1 MNLFAKRIV
10 IISILIMLLSILDFL
25 DNTIIR
31 IFNIK
36 DEGSFELMV
45 DFMSPIF
52 EVSLMFWALLT
63 GKKIISKVKEEE
75 EQYKRL
81 VQLSPEAI
89 IIHNRGEILY
99 INESGANLL
108 GSSSPSELLNRDISE
123 FVHPDSKELIDKLKE
138 RLDQFPKSVF
148 NEQVKIKRVD
158 GAIIYLEFKS
168 TKIDFKGQSAREL
181 IARDITIQKSEIEN
195 VTRLAYQDALTG
207 LPNRRAFMEQLTQLL
222 KSSEKEKIRFG
233 LMFIDLDG
241 FKQVNDTLGHD
252 GGDILL
258 KQVSYYFKKCVA
270 DKGIVARLAGD
281 EFIVLLDNAN
291 QEESIRVADSI
302 IESLNSPIIIF
313 GKKVRVTPSI
323 GIALYPQHG
332 LEATELMNHADM
344 AMYQA
349 KQQGKNNFQLYNPY
363 SLKEIIKK

>member
-1 MNLFAKRIV
+1 MELFAKRII
-10 IISILIMLLSILDFL
+10 IISILIMLISIFDFL
-25 DNTIIR
+25 DNTIIS
-31 IFNIK
+31 ILHLE
-36 DEGSFELMV
+36 DEGIFELMV
-45 DFMSPIF
+45 DFFSPIL

-63 GKKIISKVKEEE
+63 GKKIISKTQEEE

-89 IIHNRGEILY
+89 IIHDKGEILF

-108 GSSSPSELLNRDISE
+108 GSNSTNELINRDISE
-123 FVHPDSKELIDKLKE
+123 FVHQDSKELIINLKKH
-138 RLDQFPKSVF
+138 LDQFPNSEF

-158 GAIIYLEFKS
+158 GAVVDLEFKS
-168 TKIDFKGQSAREL
+168 TMIDFKGHLAREL

-195 VTRLAYQDALTG
+195 VTRLAYEDALTG
-207 LPNRRAFMEQLTQLL
+207 LPNRRAFMDQLTRLL
-222 KSSEKEKIRFG
+222 KSSEKENKMFG
-233 LMFIDLDG
+233 VMFIDLDG

-258 KQVSYYFKKCVA
+258 KQVSDYFKKCVA

-281 EFIVLLDNAN
+281 EFMVLLDSAN
-291 QEESIRVADSI
+291 QEESTLVANRI
-302 IESLNSPIIIF
+302 IESFNSPIIIL
-313 GKKVRVTPSI
+313 GKRVRVTSSI

-332 LEATELMNHADM
+332 LNATELINRADM

-349 KQQGKNNFQLYNPY
+349 KQQGKNKYQLYNPY
-363 SLKEIIKK
+363 SLNEIDLY

>member
-1 MNLFAKRIV
+1 
-10 IISILIMLLSILDFL
+10 MLLSMLDFL

-31 IFNIK
+31 IFNIE
-36 DEGSFELMV
+36 DEGTFELMV

-52 EVSLMFWALLT
+52 EVTLMFWALLT
-63 GKKIISKVKEEE
+63 GKKIISHIKEEE

-99 INESGANLL
+99 INKSGANLL
-108 GSSSPSELLNRDISE
+108 GSNSTSELINRDISE
-123 FVHPDSKELIDKLKE
+123 FVHPDSRELINKLKE
-138 RLDQFPKSVF
+138 HLDQFPKSEF
-148 NEQVKIKRVD
+148 NEQVKIKRID
-158 GAIIYLEFKS
+158 GAVIDLEFKS
-168 TKIDFKGQSAREL
+168 TKIDFKGHSAREL

-207 LPNRRAFMEQLTQLL
+207 LPNRRAFMDQLIQLL
-222 KSSEKEKIRFG
+222 NSSEKENRRFG

-241 FKQVNDTLGHD
+241 FKQVNDTLGHN

-258 KQVSYYFKKCVA
+258 KQVSDYFKKCVA

-281 EFIVLLDNAN
+281 EFIVLLDNSS
-291 QEESIRVADSI
+291 QEESIMVANSI
-302 IESLNSPIIIF
+302 IESLNSPLIIL
-313 GKKVRVTPSI
+313 GKRVRVTPSI

-332 LEATELMNHADM
+332 LEVTELMNHADM

-349 KQQGKNNFQLYNPY
+349 KQQGKNNFQLFNPY
-363 SLKEIIKK
+363 SLKEIIKN

>member
-1 MNLFAKRIV
+1 MNLFARRII
-10 IISILIMLLSILDFL
+10 IISILIMLLSMLDFL

-31 IFNIK
+31 IFNIE
-36 DEGSFELMV
+36 DEGTFELMV

-52 EVSLMFWALLT
+52 EVTLMFWALLT
-63 GKKIISKVKEEE
+63 GKKIISHIKEEE

-99 INESGANLL
+99 INKSGANLL
-108 GSSSPSELLNRDISE
+108 GSNSTSELINRDISE
-123 FVHPDSKELIDKLKE
+123 FVHPDSRELINKLKE
-138 RLDQFPKSVF
+138 HLDHFPKSEF
-148 NEQVKIKRVD
+148 NEQVKIKRID
-158 GAIIYLEFKS
+158 GAVIDLEFKS
-168 TKIDFKGQSAREL
+168 TKIDFKGHSAREL

-207 LPNRRAFMEQLTQLL
+207 LPNRRAFMDQLSLL
-222 KSSEKEKIRFG
+222 LSKSEKENIRFG

-258 KQVSYYFKKCVA
+258 KQVSDYFKKCVG
-270 DKGIVARLAGD
+270 DKGVVARLAGD
-281 EFIVLLDNAN
+281 EFIVLLDNVS
-291 QEESIRVADSI
+291 EKESIMIANRI

-313 GKKVRVTPSI
+313 GKRVRVTSSV

-349 KQQGKNNFQLYNPY
+349 KQQGKNNFQLFNPY
-363 SLKEIIKK
+363 SLKEIIKN